1 MAGHSKFKNIQ
12 HRKGAQD
19 KKRAKIFTRLVREI
33 ITAAKSGQ
41 PDPEFNPRLRLA
53 INTARTMN
61 LPKERI
67 EKAVAQASNP
77 HDGSDYTE
85 IRYEGYAPG
94 GIAIVV
100 EALTDNRNRT
110 ASEVRSSFT
119 KYGGNL
125 GETGS
130 VSFMFDH
137 LGMITYPA
145 ETAKADEIFELAIE
159 CGATDVESD
168 DLYHTIYTAK
178 EDYNTILEQLSAKL
192 GAPEEASIGWKPQN
206 TILVT
211 DKERAQKLL
220 KMIDMLEESDDV
232 QTVYGNY
239 EFSDEIAEELE

>member
-19 KKRAKIFTRLVREI
+19 KKRAKVFTRIVREI

-53 INTARTMN
+53 INSAKTMN

-67 EKAVAQASNP
+67 ERALAQASNP
-77 HDGSDYTE
+77 QEGDDYNE

-94 GIAIVV
+94 GIALVV
-100 EALTDNRNRT
+100 EAITDNKNRT

-137 LGMITYPA
+137 VGIITYPA
-145 ETAKADEIFELAIE
+145 EAIKPEDIFELALE
-159 CGATDVESD
+159 CGASDVESD
-168 DLYHTIYTAK
+168 EIYHIIYTAK
-178 EDYNTILEQLSAKL
+178 EGYTSILEQLSAKL
-192 GAPEEASIGWKPQN
+192 GSPEEASIGWKPQT
-206 TILVT
+206 TILVIE
-211 DKERAQKLL
+211 KEKAQKIL

-232 QTVYGNY
+232 QKVYGNY
-239 EFSDEIAEELE
+239 EFSEEILEELE